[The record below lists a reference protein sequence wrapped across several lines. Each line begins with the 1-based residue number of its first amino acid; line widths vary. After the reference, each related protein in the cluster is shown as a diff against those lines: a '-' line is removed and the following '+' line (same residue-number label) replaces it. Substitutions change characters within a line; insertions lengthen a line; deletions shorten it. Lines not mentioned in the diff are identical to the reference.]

1 MIARLALFAL
11 SSLTSLH
18 AGAQI
23 VCAPVQAPAS
33 IAAPHC
39 RLPTVVITRQG
50 AYVNASPSPRSWLVE
65 RELKAGSARQAP
77 SSGLRA
83 LDKPA

>member
-11 SSLTSLH
+11 SSLTSLPAASEIH
-18 AGAQI
+18 
-23 VCAPVQAPAS
+23 CAPVRAPAS
-33 IAAPHC
+33 IVAPFC

-50 AYVNASPSPRSWLVE
+50 AYVDGSTSPRSWLVN
-65 RELKAGSARQAP
+65 RDLKAGSGRSAP
-77 SSGLRA
+77 RSGLQV